1 VTAIRVATIADCEV
15 LAAVHVTAWQESF
28 RGLLPDIAFEGMTIP
43 KRMER
48 WQQVFAAKPTFP
60 VYVAEEQSQA
70 IGFAQGGRARDDE
83 ALGQEM
89 QLYAIYLLSSAK
101 RRGVGTKLLQAV
113 VSDFLV
119 QGASSACVWTLRD
132 AQPARRFYES
142 VGAQLAAEKLE
153 RRPGYDRVLVAYIW
167 PNLERSFSNQGTAP
181 SRFES

>member
-1 VTAIRVATIADCEV
+1 MTAIRIATAADSEV

-43 KRMER
+43 KRMEK
-48 WQQVFAAKPTFP
+48 WQQLLAANPAFP
-60 VYVAEEQSQA
+60 VYVAEEEGRA
-70 IGFAQGGRARDDE
+70 IGFAQGGLARDDE

-101 RRGVGTKLLQAV
+101 RRGVGTKLLRTV
-113 VSDFLV
+113 VGDFLA
-119 QGASSACVWTLRD
+119 QGASSACVWTLRE

-153 RRPGYDRVLVAYIW
+153 HRPGYDRVLVGYIW
-167 PNLERSFSNQGTAP
+167 PDLKRSFSN
-181 SRFES
+181 